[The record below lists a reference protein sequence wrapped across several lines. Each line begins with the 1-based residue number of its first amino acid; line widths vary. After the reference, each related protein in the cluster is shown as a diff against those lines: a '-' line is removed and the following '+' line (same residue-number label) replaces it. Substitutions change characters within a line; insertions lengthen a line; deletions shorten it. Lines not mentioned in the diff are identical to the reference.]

1 MMQVSSYLNG
11 IAAVD
16 LSNLMHRKV
25 LNKSETVH
33 CHFLCLCITC
43 TYKVS
48 IAISC
53 DRDQFSDFSFSP
65 SHTQTALAQTQSCAA
80 FLPVGTHRY
89 ATACRKVPTVK
100 NKRKYTSIKE
110 KSSVRADHQD
120 VGVGLKVIHP

>member
-1 MMQVSSYLNG
+1 
-11 IAAVD
+11 
-16 LSNLMHRKV
+16 MHRKV
-25 LNKSETVH
+25 LNKSETVR

-80 FLPVGTHRY
+80 

-120 VGVGLKVIHP
+120 VGVGFKVIHP